1 MDATMLND
9 ASVELVEAIARGDL
23 DAATQALDKRTQA
36 IASGAIP
43 NEAIVALG
51 EHACAMLQGLKRQA
65 SFDSARLRQI
75 QQTFSDDPPNPQVE
89 SHL

>member
-1 MDATMLND
+1 MLTD

-51 EHACAMLQGLKRQA
+51 EHASALLQGLKRQA
-65 SFDSARLRQI
+65 RLDVSRLDRLEKSL
-75 QQTFSDDPPNPQVE
+75 TPPPG
-89 SHL
+89 SRIDFCF